1 MHNGSD
7 VLLLEVDN
15 EVGLG
20 RGLIGVIDT
29 GEVLDITTA
38 SSSIDTLAVSL
49 LTELERSSNVDKE
62 EGSGLL
68 NEVAGS
74 LTSLLERSNRSGDDS
89 GTSLGQLRGNK
100 GNALDVEVTVL
111 AGEAKLRRELVS
123 HVLTEKH
130 GHGATTTLVEC
141 SLKSTSDLV
150 LSAVLVTSHEDSET
164 LLGRERVLLA
174 KNLDDLGVGEPL
186 GDLLAGSETVSE
198 LSTGDVEGASALGD
212 LVDGEVLV
220 GVGEVD
226 HGLELDHLDTKLLLV
241 LLDEDL
247 SIIRTVVVLALLVL
261 TRTGV
266 VTANDEVGSTV
277 VLSDNGVPESLT
289 GTTHSHGK
297 GQKSEGSHAVGVSG
311 QESLVDTDTG
321 EVVNVTGLGETDD
334 GLDQDV
340 GLLGAG
346 GADRQLTVS
355 SVHGVSGLESDDLL
369 PAELVEVSA
378 ELRGSESEVEE
389 IVVLETVNSL
399 KLTTNVE
406 LLSGVK
412 EVLDTGV
419 SVIVAAEDLLGL
431 VDLVRSVDILDSQ
444 DSKVSV
450 VTEIAESDAST
461 SLDTELVDLGLVN
474 IEVDRHGEEGAVSET
489 VVLNDAIVVL
499 FSQETFERR
508 EATVE
513 DQLKIAKVSLAES
526 KSRELLRLSLEL
538 GLARQIASEEV
549 LKDTTVR
556 SVGHC
561 DVKFLWC

>member
-7 VLLLEVDN
+7 VLLLKVHN
-15 EVGLG
+15 EVRLS
-20 RGLIGVIDT
+20 RGLIGVINT
-29 GEVLDITTA
+29 SEVLDVTTA
-38 SSSIDTLAVSL
+38 SSSVDTLAVSL

-74 LTSLLERSNRSGDDS
+74 LTCILERSNRSGDDS

-100 GNALDVEVTVL
+100 GNALDVEITVL
-111 AGEAKLRRELVS
+111 ASEAKLRRELVS

-130 GHGATTTLVEC
+130 GDGAATTLVEC
-141 SLKSTSDLV
+141 SLESTSDLV

-164 LLGRERVLLA
+164 LLGRKRVLLA
-174 KNLDDLGVGEPL
+174 KNLDDLRVGEPL

-198 LSTGDVEGASALGD
+198 LSTRDVKGAGALGD

-220 GVGEVD
+220 RIGEVD

-241 LLDEDL
+241 LLDENL

-261 TRTGV
+261 TGTGV
-266 VTANDEVGSTV
+266 VTANDEVCSTV

-289 GTTHSHGK
+289 GTTHSHGE
-297 GQKSEGSHAVGVSG
+297 GQKSKGSHAVGVSG
-311 QESLVDTDTG
+311 QESLVNTDTG
-321 EVVNVTGLGETDD
+321 EVVNVAGLGETDD

-355 SVHGVSGLESDDLL
+355 SVHGVSGLESDDFL

-389 IVVLETVNSL
+389 IIVLETVDGL

-419 SVIVAAEDLLGL
+419 SVIVAAKDLLGL

-489 VVLNDAIVVL
+489 VVLDNAIVVL
-499 FSQETFERR
+499 LSQETFERG
-508 EATVE
+508 EATIE

-526 KSRELLRLSLEL
+526 KSGELLSLSFEL
-538 GLARQIASEEV
+538 GLARQVASEEV
-549 LKDTTVR
+549 LKDTAVR

-561 DVKFLWC
+561 DVKFLWR

>member
-7 VLLLEVDN
+7 VLLLKVDN

-29 GEVLDITTA
+29 SEVLNVTTA
-38 SSSIDTLAVSL
+38 SSSVDTLAVSL
-49 LTELERSSNVDKE
+49 LTELERSSNVNKE

-74 LTSLLERSNRSGDDS
+74 LTSILERSNRSGDDS

-111 AGEAKLRRELVS
+111 AGEAKLRGELVS
-123 HVLTEKH
+123 HVLAEKH
-130 GHGATTTLVEC
+130 GDRATTTLVEC
-141 SLKSTSDLV
+141 SLESTSDLV

-164 LLGRERVLLA
+164 LLGGERVLLA
-174 KNLDDLGVGEPL
+174 KNLDNLGIGEPL

-198 LSTGDVEGASALGD
+198 LSAGDVKGAGALGD

-220 GVGEVD
+220 RIGEVD

-247 SIIRTVVVLALLVL
+247 SIIRTVVVLALLIL
-261 TRTGV
+261 TGTGV

-277 VLSDNGVPESLT
+277 VLSDNGVPEGLA
-289 GTTHSHGK
+289 GTTHSHGE
-297 GQKSEGSHAVGVSG
+297 GQKSESSHAVGVSG

-321 EVVNVTGLGETDD
+321 EVVNVTGLGETND
-334 GLDQDV
+334 GLDQNV
-340 GLLGAG
+340 GLLRAG
-346 GADRQLTVS
+346 GADRQLTMS

-389 IVVLETVNSL
+389 IVVLETVDSL

-406 LLSGVK
+406 LLSGIK
-412 EVLDTGV
+412 EILNTGV
-419 SVIVAAEDLLGL
+419 GVIIAAKDLLGL

-450 VTEIAESDAST
+450 VTEIAEGDAST
-461 SLDTELVDLGLVN
+461 SLDTKLVDLGLVN
-474 IEVDRHGEEGAVSET
+474 IEVDRHGEEGAISET
-489 VVLNDAIVVL
+489 VVLNNAIVVL
-499 FSQETFERR
+499 LSQKTFERG
-508 EATVE
+508 EATVK

-538 GLARQIASEEV
+538 GLARQVASEEV
-549 LKDTTVR
+549 LKDTAVR

-561 DVKFLWC
+561 DVKFLWF

>member
-7 VLLLEVDN
+7 VLLLKVDN

-29 GEVLDITTA
+29 SEVLNVTTA
-38 SSSIDTLAVSL
+38 SSSVDTLAVSL
-49 LTELERSSNVDKE
+49 LTELERSSNVNKE

-74 LTSLLERSNRSGDDS
+74 LTSILERSNRSGDDS

-111 AGEAKLRRELVS
+111 AGEAKLRGELVS
-123 HVLTEKH
+123 HVLAEKH
-130 GHGATTTLVEC
+130 GDRATTTLVEC
-141 SLKSTSDLV
+141 SLESTSDLV

-164 LLGRERVLLA
+164 LLGGERVLLA
-174 KNLDDLGVGEPL
+174 KNLDNLGIGEPL

-198 LSTGDVEGASALGD
+198 LSAGDVKGAGALGD

-220 GVGEVD
+220 RIGEVD

-261 TRTGV
+261 TGTGV

-277 VLSDNGVPESLT
+277 VLSDNGVPEGLA
-289 GTTHSHGK
+289 GTTHSHGE
-297 GQKSEGSHAVGVSG
+297 GQKSESSHAVGVSG

-321 EVVNVTGLGETDD
+321 EVVNVTGLGETND
-334 GLDQDV
+334 GLDQNV
-340 GLLGAG
+340 GLLRAG
-346 GADRQLTVS
+346 GADRQLTMS

-389 IVVLETVNSL
+389 IVVLETVDSL

-406 LLSGVK
+406 LLSGIK
-412 EVLDTGV
+412 EILNTGV
-419 SVIVAAEDLLGL
+419 GVIIAAKDLLGL

-450 VTEIAESDAST
+450 VTEIAEGDAST
-461 SLDTELVDLGLVN
+461 SLDTKLVDLGLVN
-474 IEVDRHGEEGAVSET
+474 IEVDRHGEEGAISET
-489 VVLNDAIVVL
+489 VVLNNAIVVL
-499 FSQETFERR
+499 LSQKTFERG
-508 EATVE
+508 EATVK

-538 GLARQIASEEV
+538 GLARQVASEEV
-549 LKDTTVR
+549 LKDTAVR

-561 DVKFLWC
+561 DVKFLWF